1 MQQTW
6 VQSLGWE
13 DPLEKE
19 MATHSSTLAWR
30 IPWTEEPGRLSG
42 IAKKK
47 ACMMDT
53 LLDLPSYLPNKNIQ
67 SKGCLGSRRLPIPD
81 PRVFREFPEMCP
93 TVGIWA
99 TAAVWLQLVL
109 QPPVAQLPHLW
120 MGCYVGTSMVKELRQ

>member
-67 SKGCLGSRRLPIPD
+67 SKGCLGSRCLPIPD
-81 PRVFREFPEMCP
+81 PRAFREFPEMCP

-99 TAAVWLQLVL
+99 TAAVW
-109 QPPVAQLPHLW
+109 PLW
-120 MGCYVGTSMVKELRQ
+120 LSFLTCGWDAMWGHPWSRN